1 MRAGGQF
8 GMASEDQCVTVVIA
22 DDEPVVREGL
32 RLILETQSDL
42 AVVGGAGDGRDTVRM
57 CLELRPDVL
66 LLDVRMPAGDGLWV
80 LEELGRRQLLGSEG
94 THVLM
99 LTTFG
104 MDEFVDEALGSG
116 ASGFLLKSSSYEE
129 LIAGVR
135 ATARGEGALSPSV
148 ARRVIDGYVAS
159 RENPPVDPV
168 DVARIADLTSRE
180 RDVLTL
186 LGEGFSNHEIADRL
200 AVSEHTV
207 KSHVSRLLAKAGCRD
222 RGQAAAL
229 ARRTRGV

>member
-1 MRAGGQF
+1 
-8 GMASEDQCVTVVIA
+8 MATGSQRITVLIA

-32 RLILETQSDL
+32 RLILETQRDL
-42 AVVGGAGDGRDTVRM
+42 EVIGGAGDGRATVRM
-57 CLELRPDVL
+57 CQELAPDVL
-66 LLDVRMPAGDGLWV
+66 LLDVRMPSGDGLWV
-80 LEELGRRQLLGSEG
+80 LEELARRQMLGPGS

-104 MDEFVDEALGSG
+104 MDEFVDDALGAG
-116 ASGFLLKSSSYEE
+116 ASGFLLKASSHEE

-135 ATARGEGALSPSV
+135 ATARGEGSLSPSV
-148 ARRVIDGYVAS
+148 ARRVIDGFVAS
-159 RENPPVDPV
+159 RRSAPTDP
-168 DVARIADLTSRE
+168 ADIERTAELTSRE

-186 LGEGFSNHEIADRL
+186 LGEGFSNNEIADRL

-207 KSHVSRLLAKAGCRD
+207 KSHVSRLLAKTGCRD